1 MSFTDYLH
9 EKAEESRHNE
19 TASYLM
25 FLAGAMF
32 LVGGI
37 LETLLETVTYSLT
50 TGNSKLSWLLLI
62 PYSTE
67 PSAGAILGLTLVTT
81 GFALILY
88 GIASGIHYSRDRGFY
103 MRELQKTSL
112 VDDVL
117 MDQRSAKRAN
127 NRKKN
132 GKASS

>member
-1 MSFTDYLH
+1 
-9 EKAEESRHNE
+9 
-19 TASYLM
+19 
-25 FLAGAMF
+25 MF

-50 TGNSKLSWLLLI
+50 TGNSNLSWLLLI
-62 PYSTE
+62 PYSTQSS
-67 PSAGAILGLTLVTT
+67 PGAILGLTLVVT

-127 NRKKN
+127 NRRKN